1 VAELSFY
8 GASALTL
15 DGKGRLAVP
24 TRHRDVL
31 VATGD
36 ARLTL
41 TKHPDGA
48 LILFPR
54 SAWEAFS
61 ASVVRLPMGASDWKR
76 IFLGH
81 AMELEIDGSSR
92 ILIAP
97 ELRTFAGLS
106 RDVLLLGMGR
116 HFEIWDAQRYGERE
130 AAALKSPMPDAIR
143 DFVV

>member
-1 VAELSFY
+1 MADFHFY

-31 VATGD
+31 VASGD

-54 SAWEAFS
+54 SVWEAFS
-61 ASVVRLPMGASDWKR
+61 ANVVQLPMSAGGWKR

-81 AMELEIDGSSR
+81 AMEVEIDGSSR
-92 ILIAP
+92 VPVSP
-97 ELRTFAGLS
+97 ELRAFAGLS

-116 HFEIWDAQRYGERE
+116 HFEIWDAARYAERE
-130 AAALKSPMPDAIR
+130 AATLQLPMPDSIK